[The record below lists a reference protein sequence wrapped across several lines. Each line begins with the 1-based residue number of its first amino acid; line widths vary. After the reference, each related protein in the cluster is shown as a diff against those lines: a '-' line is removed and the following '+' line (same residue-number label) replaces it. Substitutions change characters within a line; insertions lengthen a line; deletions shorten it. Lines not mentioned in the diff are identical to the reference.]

1 MNQRN
6 GSFNGW
12 TNYETWNVKLWLDN
26 DEVGCHDQEKLARE
40 AIAPDFMPIAYIPY
54 DWVNGK
60 ESTEYDQSWKV
71 LDIWA
76 LRVTFLADALKNYI
90 EESVPDWAERYRG
103 VECFDIPIEA
113 SLYADL
119 LRSALEAVNWQE
131 IADAILREPHHI
143 IRQQQKDKR

>member
-40 AIAPDFMPIAYIPY
+40 AISPDFMPITYIPY

-90 EESVPDWAERYRG
+90 EESVPD
-103 VECFDIPIEA
+103 IEA
-113 SLYADL
+113 SLYA
-119 LRSALEAVNWQE
+119 VNWHE
-131 IADAILREPHHI
+131 IARAILLDYI
-143 IRQQQKDKR
+143 NKLILNKV